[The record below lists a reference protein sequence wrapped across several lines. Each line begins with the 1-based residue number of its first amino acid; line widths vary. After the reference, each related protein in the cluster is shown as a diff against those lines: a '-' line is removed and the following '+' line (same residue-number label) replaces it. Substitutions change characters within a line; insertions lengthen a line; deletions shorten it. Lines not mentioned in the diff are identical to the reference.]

1 MNNQSSVEGHDVWH
15 EPVMADEI
23 TDLLVNRSTRL
34 VLDCTVGAGGHA
46 ARLLDAAPQQSV
58 LYGIDLDR
66 DALRLAGERLLRFGE
81 RVVLKRM
88 NFSEM
93 HLALPERLMG
103 KVDALL
109 IDCGISKLQIV
120 TPGRGFSFDREGDLD
135 MRFDQTGTVTAD
147 GFLAITDSDELRN
160 MLVQFGERANARRI
174 ARAIIRLRDQGELKT
189 TLDLARA
196 VKSVVKI
203 KAAKSMARIFL
214 AIRERVNSELE
225 NLVKALDH
233 LPQVM
238 AAGGRACIIS
248 YHSEEDRIVKRY
260 FRRLSG
266 KCVCPPGRIVCD
278 CGKAAVFRLVTPKP
292 LPPTPGEIGRN
303 PSARSAKIR
312 VAEKM

>member
-1 MNNQSSVEGHDVWH
+1 MNSQSSVEGHDVWH
-15 EPVMADEI
+15 DPVMAEEI

-66 DALRLAGERLLRFGE
+66 DALRLAAERLSRFGE

-93 HLALPERLMG
+93 HQALPGHLIG

-120 TPGRGFSFDREGDLD
+120 TPDRGFSFDREGDLD
-135 MRFDQTGTVTAD
+135 MRFDQDGTVTA
-147 GFLAITDSDELRN
+147 GAFLAIADVDDLRRL
-160 MLVQFGERANARRI
+160 LVQFGERPNARRI
-174 ARAIIRLRDQGELKT
+174 ARAIIRLRDRGELKT

-196 VKSVVKI
+196 VKSVVKS
-203 KAAKSMARIFL
+203 KAAKSMARTFL
-214 AIRERVNSELE
+214 AIRERINSELE
-225 NLVKALDH
+225 SLVKALDR
-233 LPQVM
+233 LPMMM

-278 CGKAAVFRLVTPKP
+278 CGKAAVFKLVTPKP
-292 LPPTPGEIGRN
+292 LPPTAAEIERN

-312 VAEKM
+312 VVEKM

>member
-15 EPVMADEI
+15 DPVMAEEI
-23 TDLLVNRSTRL
+23 TELLVNRSTRL

-46 ARLLDAAPQQSV
+46 ARLLDAAPQQSI

-66 DALRLAGERLLRFGE
+66 DALRLAAERLSRFGE

-93 HLALPERLMG
+93 HLALPGRLMG

-109 IDCGISKLQIV
+109 IDCGISRLQIV

-135 MRFDQTGTVTAD
+135 MRFDQAGVLTA
-147 GFLAITDSDELRN
+147 GAFLAATDVDELRTL
-160 MLVQFGERANARRI
+160 LVKFGERVNARRI
-174 ARAIIRLRDQGELKT
+174 ARAIIRLRDRGELKT

-196 VKSVVKI
+196 VKSVVKR
-203 KAAKSMARIFL
+203 KAAKSMARTFL
-214 AIRERVNSELE
+214 AIRERVNRELE
-225 NLVKALDH
+225 SLVKALDH
-233 LPQVM
+233 LPQVL

-278 CGKAAVFRLVTPKP
+278 CGKAAVFKLVTPKP
-292 LPPTPGEIGRN
+292 LPPTAAEIERN

-312 VAEKM
+312 VVEKM